1 MERFIHETS
10 NLIREDLLENTA
22 ISMNQSV
29 TALADAARQG
39 EPRAFEQLVRQ
50 HMKKAYFFTLGLV
63 GNREDALDIS
73 QNAFVK
79 AYRGIKSLGSGEK
92 FPSWFFSILRNETVN
107 FLKKAKRKNLETLG
121 GRETFLRITDQSMPD
136 EERVAVCRTVQ
147 EALRSL
153 PLQMQEILIMQHFQ
167 GLDYSEIADL
177 LGIPRGS
184 VASRLY
190 RARAAL
196 KKKLNGIVQGGDQ

>member
-1 MERFIHETS
+1 MEIDPDKKV
-10 NLIREDLLENTA
+10 N
-22 ISMNQSV
+22 SMNQSISG
-29 TALADAARQG
+29 LAEAARRG
-39 EPRAFEQLVRQ
+39 ETRAFEQLVSQ
-50 HMKKAYFFTLGLV
+50 YMQKAYFFTLGLV

-79 AYRGIKSLGSGEK
+79 AYRGIRSLGSGEK
-92 FPSWFFSILRNETVN
+92 FPSWFFTILRNETVN
-107 FLKKAKRKNLETLG
+107 YIKKAKSRSLEQ
-121 GRETFLRITDQSMPD
+121 RESFLLYTDQSLP
-136 EERVAVCRTVQ
+136 EHERAAVCRTVQ
-147 EALRSL
+147 DAIRSL
-153 PLQMQEILIMQHFQ
+153 PLDMQEILIMQHFQ

-196 KKKLNGIVQGGDQ
+196 RRKLNGII

>member
-1 MERFIHETS
+1 
-10 NLIREDLLENTA
+10 
-22 ISMNQSV
+22 MNQSV
-29 TALADAARQG
+29 NSLADAARQG
-39 EPRAFEQLVRQ
+39 EIQAFEQLVSQ
-50 HMKKAYFFTLGLV
+50 YMKKAYFFTLGLV

-107 FLKKAKRKNLETLG
+107 FIKKAKRKKLEALDH
-121 GRETFLRITDQSMPD
+121 RESFLLFTDQSVPD
-136 EERVAVCRTVQ
+136 AERAAVCRTVQ
-147 EALRSL
+147 QAIRSL
-153 PLQMQEILIMQHFQ
+153 PLDMQEILIMQHFQ
-167 GLDYSEIADL
+167 GLGYSEIADL

-196 KKKLNGIVQGGDQ
+196 KKKLNGVI

>member
-1 MERFIHETS
+1 MK
-10 NLIREDLLENTA
+10 NTVES
-22 ISMNQSV
+22 INQS
-29 TALADAARQG
+29 TSILADAARQG
-39 EPRAFEQLVRQ
+39 EIQAFEQLVRQ
-50 HMKKAYFFTLGLV
+50 YMKKAYFFTLGLV

-92 FPSWFFSILRNETVN
+92 FPSWFFSILRNETAN
-107 FLKKAKRKNLETLG
+107 FIKKAKRKRLEALDD
-121 GRETFLRITDQSMPD
+121 RESFLRFTGQSVPD
-136 EERVAVCRTVQ
+136 AERAAVCRTVQ
-147 EALRSL
+147 EAIHSL
-153 PLQMQEILIMQHFQ
+153 PLDMQEILIMQHFQ
-167 GLDYSEIADL
+167 SLDYSEIADL

-196 KKKLNGIVQGGDQ
+196 KKKLNGVI